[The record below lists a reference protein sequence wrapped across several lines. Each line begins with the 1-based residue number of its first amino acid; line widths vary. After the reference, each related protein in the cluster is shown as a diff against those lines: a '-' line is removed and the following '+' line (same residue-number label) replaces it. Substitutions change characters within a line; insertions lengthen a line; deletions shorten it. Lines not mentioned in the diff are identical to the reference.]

1 MMTKS
6 VLLHTE
12 ASQRKFAI
20 EKECLAVLTGIEAY
34 RPYLVHVKFTVV
46 TDHKA
51 LVWLHTAKHTGRL
64 ERWVLHFQE
73 YCFQM
78 VHHRGKRNCVAV
90 AFSTRPY

>member
-1 MMTKS
+1 M
-6 VLLHTE
+6 LLHTE

-64 ERWVLHFQE
+64 ERWVLQFQE